1 MERLKAL
8 EVFKAVVD
16 HGSFTRAADATHMG
30 VPSVSRAVQDLET
43 MLGVQLFN
51 RTTRKVALTTAG
63 HAVLERVAG
72 VLASYEDLARAGSD
86 EAGDCAGNIRI
97 EVSTMFDT
105 GRLASVLVRFMR
117 AWPKVRVD
125 VRRVDHQTD
134 ALGDLADLAIV
145 VGRAAPPSCIARALA
160 DVPLGL
166 YASPAWVERVGA
178 VAHPRDVQP
187 ESCLATGAQQ
197 SMWTLVDER
206 SGEHATLSARAALR
220 TNCPHALVAAAVD
233 GEGVAILPE
242 HLAHAPVV
250 RGELVRVLDAWQV
263 EPLDACVV
271 YRSRRNLPARIR
283 KLTDCLLDAFGEP
296 RDDAGVTAYAR
307 QGGRIAATHAQPTSC
322 AA

>member
-8 EVFKAVVD
+8 EVFKAFVD
-16 HGSFTRAADATHMG
+16 HGSFTRAANAIHMG
-30 VPSVSRAVQDLET
+30 VSSVSRAVQDLET

-86 EAGDCAGNIRI
+86 EAGNCAGNIRT
-97 EVSTMFDT
+97 EVSTMCDT
-105 GRLASVLVRFMR
+105 SRLASVLVRFMR

-160 DVPLGL
+160 DVPLGFN
-166 YASPAWVERVGA
+166 ASPVLVERVGA
-178 VAHPRDVQP
+178 VAHPCDVQP
-187 ESCLATGAQQ
+187 ESCLAMGAQQ

-206 SGEHATLSARAALR
+206 SGEQATLAALS

-250 RGELVRVLDAWQV
+250 RGEPVCVLDAWQV

-296 RDDAGVTAYAR
+296 RDDAGATAYAR
-307 QGGRIAATHAQPTSC
+307 QRGRIAATHAQPTSC